1 MRSLSALLAIAGL
14 GLCAQDNPGGNR
26 MGIGLSALMPLGDLS
41 PDFGTGFQAGL
52 QIHFNRESRHLGRL
66 RIDYLQTDSRHPVQ
80 AGTQTIWNGS
90 TYVTTPLL
98 ADSRLE
104 AYAIAYEWMPHLE
117 PHSRSGLFGIF
128 GVGGTLWNE
137 TLRNR
142 SLYAGSDTE
151 VEWGFT
157 LSAGLGWRFSPHTA
171 VEARFVNSDLAF
183 HGRHTYN
190 YGPTRSYLTVGT
202 SLRF

>member
-1 MRSLSALLAIAGL
+1 MRPHLSFLLLATLGLSA
-14 GLCAQDNPGGNR
+14 QENPGGNR
-26 MGIGLSALMPLGDLS
+26 MGIGLSVLS
-41 PDFGTGFQAGL
+41 PMDSWGSRFDPGFQAGL

-66 RIDYLQTDSRHPVQ
+66 RIDYLQADSTRPILT
-80 AGTQTIWNGS
+80 GTQGVWNGS
-90 TYVTTPLL
+90 TWVQTPLL
-98 ADSRLE
+98 ADSRME

-117 PHSRSGLFGIF
+117 QHSHSGLFGIF

-142 SLYAGSDTE
+142 AFYGGSDTE

-157 LSAGLGWRFSPHTA
+157 LSAGLGWRFNPHAA
-171 VEARFVNSDLAF
+171 VEARFVNSDIAF
-183 HGRHTYN
+183 HGRHNYN
-190 YGPTRSYLTVGT
+190 YGPTRSFLTFGT